1 MNMDNEGQMHIDYLI
16 GISIFLMGIVFVF
29 TYTTGLF
36 TPFQSNSDEVT
47 LIADRISTNII
58 EQNMSAG
65 DPLTTN
71 LLNGTKVDDF
81 FNNSNSNY
89 EGVINYYGMNSS
101 YLRYEFNITLQNIT
115 AGTLDYST
123 GKPLPMQGN
132 IGQTKRIVLV
142 RNQNT
147 GDEVRA
153 ILAVRVW

>member
-1 MNMDNEGQMHIDYLI
+1 
-16 GISIFLMGIVFVF
+16 
-29 TYTTGLF
+29 
-36 TPFQSNSDEVT
+36 
-47 LIADRISTNII
+47 
-58 EQNMSAG
+58 MSAG

>member
-1 MNMDNEGQMHIDYLI
+1 MDNKGQMHIDYLI
-16 GISIFLMGIVFVF
+16 GISIFLVSIVFVF

-65 DPLTTN
+65 NPLTTN
-71 LLNGTKVDDF
+71 LLDGTKVDDF
-81 FNNSNSNY
+81 FSNSNSNY
-89 EGVINYYGMNSS
+89 EGIIDYYGMDSS

-115 AGTLDYST
+115 AGNLNYIT
-123 GKPLPMQGN
+123 GESLPVQGN

-142 RNQNT
+142 RNETT
-147 GDEVRA
+147 GDEVQA
-153 ILAVRVW
+153 MLSVRVW